1 MQELDFIFAIAILI
15 MSVVSHEVSHGYMA
29 LALGDE
35 TAKISGRLTLNPL
48 RHIDPLG
55 SIIVPAISYYT
66 GGFIFGWAKPVPY
79 NPYNLKSPRWGEA
92 LVAFAGP
99 ATNLALATVFGLL
112 VRFGL
117 LYGFLPETFLS
128 IAVLLVNINIILAV
142 FNLIPIPPLD
152 GSKILFAL
160 FPYRLYEW
168 RARIEEWSLILLLIF
183 VFFLWGFITPV
194 ISFLFSLITGISL
207 H

>member
-1 MQELDFIFAIAILI
+1 MQELDLVFAIAILI
-15 MSVVSHEVSHGYMA
+15 MSVVSHEVSHGFMA

-35 TAKISGRLTLNPL
+35 TAKNSGRLTLNPL

-55 SIIVPAISYYT
+55 SIIVPALSYYA

-92 LVAFAGP
+92 LVAAAGP

-112 VRFGL
+112 VRFAVTSD
-117 LYGFLPETFLS
+117 FLPGTFIS
-128 IAVLLVNINIILAV
+128 IAVLLVQINLILAV

-160 FPYRLYEW
+160 FPYQLYEW
-168 RARIEEWSLILLLIF
+168 RARIEQASLVLLLIF
-183 VFFLWGFITPV
+183 VFFLWSFITPV
-194 ISFLFSLITGISL
+194 IAFLFSLITGIPLS
-207 H
+207 